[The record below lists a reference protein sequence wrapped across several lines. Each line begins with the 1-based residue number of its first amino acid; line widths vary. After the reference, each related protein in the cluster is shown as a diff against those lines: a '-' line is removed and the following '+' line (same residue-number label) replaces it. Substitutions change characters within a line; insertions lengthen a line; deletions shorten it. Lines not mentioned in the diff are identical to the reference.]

1 MRSWLNNSFLND
13 AFNLNEQS
21 KIVSTTV
28 VADKNPKYGTEQSNT
43 TTDKVFLLGINE
55 IEKYFP
61 MDEDR
66 KCAPTEYSKAKA
78 TNVNGNKTVDDE
90 NLCRWWLRT
99 LGRDGYYALTVSDT
113 GIVGYYGDPYMKYN
127 YVRPA
132 IWVNVSD

>member
-1 MRSWLNNSFLND
+1 
-13 AFNLNEQS
+13 
-21 KIVSTTV
+21 
-28 VADKNPKYGTEQSNT
+28 
-43 TTDKVFLLGINE
+43 
-55 IEKYFP
+55 